1 MYQRAA
7 ALYLSI
13 EGPSDMTATADRK
26 QDILKAAIDL
36 ILAEGAA
43 SFTIRK
49 VAEAA
54 SISTGL
60 VLYHFETKEKLIEE
74 AWRSAV
80 LSLGDRINAS
90 TPPTDGKEW
99 MEATFKVRFLEQ
111 EKAAIPILL
120 WLEYWLYIA
129 RTPELR
135 QEHSN
140 NYAEWRTNEL
150 ERLRESFRAGQLR
163 DDLDPTLIVD
173 MFHTVVCGLM
183 VKSLIDAETIT
194 PERAYE
200 LGRFFLSLISPE
212 NPSPKPPPRR
222 QGGGVG

>member
-1 MYQRAA
+1 
-7 ALYLSI
+7 
-13 EGPSDMTATADRK
+13 MTVTGDRK

-36 ILAEGAA
+36 ILAEGAT

-54 SISTGL
+54 NISTGL
-60 VLYHFETKEKLIEE
+60 VLYHFETKDKLIAE

-80 LSLGDRINAS
+80 LTLGDRINAS
-90 TPPTDGKEW
+90 TPPTEGKEW
-99 MEATFKVRFLEQ
+99 MEATFRVRFLEQ
-111 EKAAIPILL
+111 EKAAIPIPL

-135 QEHSN
+135 QEHSG
-140 NYAEWRTNEL
+140 NYVEWREFEL
-150 ERLRESFRAGQLR
+150 ERLHESFKVGQLR
-163 DDLDPTLIVD
+163 QDLDPTLIVD

-194 PERAYE
+194 AERAFE
-200 LGRFFLSLISPE
+200 VGQFFLSLISPE
-212 NPSPKPPPRR
+212 PSPQPPPR
-222 QGGGVG
+222 